1 MMVVPLH
8 YREWQSTTTA
18 TTRRRR
24 PELLTASSSS
34 FPTMPRVSPVRAYA
48 SCNDYDSDDPFEG
61 FPEEVWRWHS
71 ALATTLDLDFAASMA
86 YHGVARHSRRAG
98 RQAAEAPPH
107 HRPFFPA
114 WEQLVKI

>member
-8 YREWQSTTTA
+8 YRERQSTTTA

-34 FPTMPRVSPVRAYA
+34 FPTMLRVSPVRAYA

-71 ALATTLDLDFAASMA
+71 ALATTLDLDFAASGVRRLRGLPPR
-86 YHGVARHSRRAG
+86 GVAHHSRRAG
-98 RQAAEAPPH
+98 HQAAEAPPH
-107 HRPFFPA
+107 HHPFFPA
-114 WEQLVKI
+114 